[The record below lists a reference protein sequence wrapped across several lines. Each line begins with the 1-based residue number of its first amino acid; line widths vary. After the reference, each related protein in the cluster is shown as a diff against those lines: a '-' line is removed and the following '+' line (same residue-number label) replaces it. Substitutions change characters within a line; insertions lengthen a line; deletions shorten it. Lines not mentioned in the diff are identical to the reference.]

1 MAKLT
6 EQNVKALRRPP
17 KGYVIAYDDPDDD
30 GVAGFGV
37 RVTAAG
43 AKSLVLRYRFDDPGD
58 FARRRSEYL
67 YTIGAFGPNAWTVA
81 AARAEAK
88 RWRREIDKGTGHPMA
103 DRRGRRD
110 AVKATREAETFK
122 EAFED
127 YVTREQEGR
136 RQNKTAAEIKR
147 AVLKACAEW
156 HDLPL
161 ASIAP
166 PDIWKLL
173 EIVRDG
179 DKGKGEPPK
188 PYLANRLYAYLRTFF
203 GWCENP
209 VIGKRVP
216 SPMAGFNR
224 PFEGEESV
232 DRYFKD
238 DELRK
243 LWRAGDEIGGTSGA
257 FLKIILLT
265 GKRKSAVAAIRWEEI
280 ADDGF
285 WTPPQPARRKR
296 GNKRLHPIPLPKLAQ
311 RIIRGIKAVEGNPH
325 VFAGRV
331 RGTHL
336 DPGSDLQAEIQ
347 KASGIADFFPH
358 ACRHTCE
365 TRWAEIGIAPH
376 IRDLL
381 LDHAP
386 ARGAG
391 AGYDHHT
398 YRREMADALE
408 LWAGHIESLVAKGA
422 KVLR

>member
-1 MAKLT
+1 MEQRDLLT
-6 EQNVKALRRPP
+6 ERAVQALEPP
-17 KGYVIAYDDPDDD
+17 ATGYSIVYDDPGR

-37 RVTAAG
+37 RMTAAG
-43 AKSLVLRYRFDDPGD
+43 AKSFVLRYRFDDPSQGH
-58 FARRRSEYL
+58 RRNSEYTF
-67 YTIGAFGPNAWTVA
+67 TIGAFGPHAWTVA
-81 AARAEAK
+81 AARTEAR

-103 DRRGRRD
+103 NRRGRRE
-110 AVKATREAETFK
+110 AVRATRAAETFK
-122 EAFED
+122 TAFED
-127 YVTREQEGR
+127 YIVREQEGR
-136 RQNKTAAEIKR
+136 RKNATAAEIKR
-147 AVLKACAEW
+147 AVLKACAPW

-161 ASIAP
+161 ASITS
-166 PDIWKLL
+166 PDIWRLL
-173 EIVRDG
+173 ESVRDG
-179 DKGKGEPPK
+179 DKHEPPK

-209 VIGKRVP
+209 VIAKRTP
-216 SPMAGFNR
+216 SPMAGLNR
-224 PFEGEESV
+224 PFEGEETV
-232 DRYFKD
+232 DRWFTD
-238 DELRK
+238 DEIKK
-243 LWRAGDEIGGTSGA
+243 LWRAADKIGGAHGA

-265 GKRKSAVAAIRWEEI
+265 GKRKSAVAAMRWDEL

-285 WTPPQPARRKR
+285 WNAPQPLRRKR

-311 RIIRGIKAVEGNPH
+311 RIVRGVKAVEGNPY

-331 RGTHL
+331 NGTHL

-347 KASGIADFFPH
+347 AASGVADFFPH

-376 IRDLL
+376 VRDIL

-391 AGYDHHT
+391 AGYDHHS
-398 YRREMADALE
+398 YRKEMAAALE
-408 LWAGHIESLVAKGA
+408 LWAAHIEALVAKGA